1 MTKLLYFQWSS
12 FMNAGIERALHKLGI
27 DYDPFFYQFKDWE
40 KDEKFEG
47 LFEEKIKKGIYST
60 VFSVNFSPL
69 ISDICEK
76 YQIVYI
82 SWIYD
87 SPVHIRNLESMKNEC
102 NRNFLFDRGLVEQY
116 KKMGIQAKHLPLA
129 VDTELFLKTARAEA
143 GKYTAEVAMVG
154 QLYQTQYPYF
164 MAPLSEYQRGY
175 FEGMLNAQMRL
186 YGAYMIPEWITE
198 EILDEINAVYAK
210 ASADHFKMGRK
221 ELEFLLAQEVTGR
234 ERYLALSILSSR
246 FQVKNY
252 SNDKSDQL
260 KRVEF
265 CGYADYYTQ
274 MPAIFAESKINLNI
288 SLRTIQS
295 GITLRVLDILGCGGF
310 AISNYQ
316 SEIEEYFQ
324 IGQEIEVYTSLEE
337 LLEKTEFY
345 LKHETLRTRIA
356 QAGLARVQRDFSFEE
371 RIKEMFLNRSV

>member
-1 MTKLLYFQWSS
+1 
-12 FMNAGIERALHKLGI
+12 MNAGIERALHKLGI